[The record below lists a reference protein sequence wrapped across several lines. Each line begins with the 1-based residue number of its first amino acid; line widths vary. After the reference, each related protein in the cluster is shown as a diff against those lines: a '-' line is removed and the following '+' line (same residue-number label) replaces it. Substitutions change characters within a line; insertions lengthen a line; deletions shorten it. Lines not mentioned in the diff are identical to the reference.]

1 MIDKC
6 QYQLSAPKCV
16 QKQQICAVH
25 SPHTHTDTHTQHA
38 QAVVTFK
45 AKQNGAGPLCNVE
58 QVKSSQVAPE
68 SASHLNAMPIV
79 ILCRSL

>member
-1 MIDKC
+1 MRAKTANL
-6 QYQLSAPKCV
+6 YGTLTA
-16 QKQQICAVH
+16 
-25 SPHTHTDTHTQHA
+25 HTHTHRRMHA